1 MSRVLKFIHAETE
14 GASLFGR
21 DLLEAFPDQE
31 EMVPAIEVAPE
42 GDGDSEPSPVDTE
55 QLRQEVLAAARDEA
69 AQKVQEAYQEG
80 LSRGTEAGKEAF
92 QATLAECAAAIKN
105 AGDQI
110 EAAHC
115 AFLQSLEPQVIALI
129 KDIAAKV
136 IAVEL
141 KTNEA
146 ILQRTVERTLS
157 ELVGEHT
164 VTLLL
169 NPQDLEAIR
178 HHEVELLASFP
189 RISTLTLEA
198 DDSIAPGSCI
208 ARTDTMDVDGRLET
222 LLSHV
227 LDSLT
232 E

>member
-21 DLLEAFPDQE
+21 DLLEAFPDKE
-31 EMVPAIEVAPE
+31 EMVPALEATPE
-42 GDGDSEPSPVDTE
+42 EDRDGEAAPVDTE

-80 LSRGTEAGKEAF
+80 LARGTEAGKEAF
-92 QATLAECAAAIKN
+92 EATLAECASALTAA
-105 AGDQI
+105 GEQI
-110 EAAHC
+110 EATHR
-115 AFLQSLEPQVIALI
+115 AFLESLEPQVIALV
-129 KDIAAKV
+129 KDIASKV

-141 KTNEA
+141 QTNDA

-157 ELVGEHT
+157 ELVGEHA

-178 HHEVELLASFP
+178 HHEVQLLESFP
-189 RISTLTLEA
+189 RISTFSLEA
-198 DDSIAPGSCI
+198 DESIPPGGCI
-208 ARTDTMDVDGRLET
+208 ARTDTMDVDGRLDT

>member
-1 MSRVLKFIHAETE
+1 MSKVLKFIHAETE

-21 DLLEAFPDQE
+21 DLLEAFPE
-31 EMVPAIEVAPE
+31 EADMVHVVEATPE
-42 GDGDSEPSPVDTE
+42 GELEGEPAPVDTE

-92 QATLAECAAAIKN
+92 EATLAECAAALTS
-105 AGDQI
+105 AGDQL
-110 EAAHC
+110 EAAHR
-115 AFLQSLEPQVIALI
+115 AFLENLEPQVIALV

-141 KTNEA
+141 QTNDA
-146 ILQRTVERTLS
+146 ILARTVSRALS
-157 ELVGEHT
+157 ELVGEHAI
-164 VTLLL
+164 TLLL
-169 NPQDLEAIR
+169 NPQDLEAMR
-178 HHEVELLASFP
+178 DQEVKLLDSFP
-189 RISTLTLEA
+189 RITTLNLEA
-198 DDSIAPGSCI
+198 DESIAPGSCI
-208 ARTDTMDVDGRLET
+208 ARTDTMDVDGRLDT
-222 LLSHV
+222 LLAHV